1 RATVE
6 HPTRRRMTRIALP
19 TLAAAVVTGSVVG
32 VALGAGDGPGDV
44 TTSAQVASGVVTGSA
59 GSDDPAERRTDRP
72 ADRSADRS
80 TGRLGDRKGKRE
92 AAERLEDL
100 RQSVSRAARR
110 TTLVEKPQAVGKRFT
125 TVAVNVRVGPD
136 EDHTSLTV
144 VEPAVKLPVT
154 GNKRGEWAEVIYEGA
169 AVWVARSYLAK
180 KKPQA
185 DEAAEGAPDESTDES
200 TRVTVGGVSTAPC
213 AAGSSIESGITSA
226 AVTVYRTVCA
236 QFPSIT
242 SYGGWR
248 GDGEHSDGRAIDVM
262 ASGAL
267 GWQVAEF
274 LRANSS
280 SLGLYDVIYSQRIW
294 TSDRSAEG
302 WRYMSDRGSTTAN
315 HYDHVHVKV
324 Y

>member
-1 RATVE
+1 
-6 HPTRRRMTRIALP
+6 MTRIALP

-44 TTSAQVASGVVTGSA
+44 TTSAQVASGVVTGST

-80 TGRLGDRKGKRE
+80 AGRLGDRKGKRE
-92 AAERLEDL
+92 AAERLEDR
-100 RQSVSRAARR
+100 RQSISRAARR

-125 TVAVNVRVGPD
+125 TRAVNVRVGPG
-136 EDHTSLTV
+136 EDHRSLTV

-154 GNKRGEWAEVIYEGA
+154 GKMRGEWAEVIYEGA

-185 DEAAEGAPDESTDES
+185 EEAAEGAPDESTHEHTDESTDES

-226 AVTVYRTVCA
+226 AVTVYRSVCA